1 MKPFYV
7 TTPIYY
13 VNDKPHIGHAYSTA
27 AADMLARYHRLRG
40 QPTRFLTGLDEH
52 GLKIE
57 RRAQELGQE
66 PQAFVDSMVPP
77 FEEAWQQLDI
87 THDDFIRTT
96 SARHKEAVQRL
107 WKMLE
112 AKGDIYLADYEDWYC
127 VGCESFKTEK
137 ELLPGN
143 LCPDHKK
150 PVEKIK
156 EQSYFFRLSAYAEPL
171 LRYFDAHPDF
181 VKPEGR
187 FNEVKSFVRAG
198 LRDLSVSRSSFSW
211 GIPVPEQP
219 EHVMYVWLDALTNYI
234 SALGGP
240 AEPGVAPLYDQF
252 WGEDANVIHIVGKDI
267 LRFHTIY
274 WPAFLMSAGIRLPSQ
289 VWAHGWLTVNGEK
302 MSKGLGNFLPPA
314 PLVEAF
320 GADVLRYYFL
330 REVSFGQDGDFN
342 HKNLIARY
350 NNELGNGL
358 GNLLNRILP
367 FLKKFDGKVPDV
379 GPLEGADAALASL
392 AEGLAAQV
400 RDNLDAVQLNRA
412 LDAIKELIDAANKY
426 VNDEE
431 PWNLSKSDETLGRLA
446 QVAYVTLECVRFL
459 SVMLAPVMP
468 NKANE
473 LRAQLG
479 LGALEPQVGVD
490 AWPSRFGELPAGTAV
505 VAGKPVFPKIDA
517 KQEEALLARLVP
529 VPEGVEG
536 DAEKSSGAD
545 KKSAKKA
552 PKGQA
557 DSGGAGAPSGADAA
571 EGGVT
576 DGPTTIEFDDFA
588 KVDLR
593 VGLVLT
599 AEKVPKKDRLLRLE
613 VDLGEPAPR
622 QIVAGIAEH
631 FTPEQMVGRR
641 VVVVANLAPR
651 KLAGLVSQGMVLATN
666 TPTGLQLLAASDDVP
681 PGTPAK

>member
-57 RRAQELGQE
+57 RRAKELGQD

-87 THDDFIRTT
+87 TNDDFIRTT
-96 SARHKEAVQRL
+96 SARHKEATQRF
-107 WKMLE
+107 WKLLE
-112 AKGDIYLADYEDWYC
+112 AKGDVYLDDYEDWYC

-137 ELLPGN
+137 ELLEGN
-143 LCPDHKK
+143 ICPDHKK
-150 PVEKIK
+150 PVEKIR
-156 EQSYFFRLSAYAEPL
+156 EQCYFFRLSAYTERL
-171 LRYFDAHPDF
+171 LKFYDANPDF

-187 FNEVKSFVRAG
+187 YNEVKSFVRAG
-198 LRDLSVSRSSFSW
+198 LKDLSISRSSFSW
-211 GIPVPEQP
+211 GIPVPGKP
-219 EHVMYVWLDALTNYI
+219 EHVMYVWLDALVNYI

-240 AEPGVAPLYDQF
+240 AEPGEAPLYDQF
-252 WGEDANVIHIVGKDI
+252 WGPDADVVHIVGKDI
-267 LRFHTIY
+267 LRFHTIF
-274 WPAFLMSAGIRLPSQ
+274 WPAFLMSTGLRVPSQ

-367 FLKKFDGKVPDV
+367 FLKKFDGKVPEV
-379 GPLEGADAALASL
+379 GALSGADAALAAQ
-392 AEGLAAQV
+392 AEALAAQV

-431 PWNLSKSDETLGRLA
+431 PWNLSKDEAKLGRLA
-446 QVAYVTLECVRFL
+446 EVSYVTLECVRFL

-479 LGALEPQVGVD
+479 LAPLAPAVGVD
-490 AWPSRFGELPAGTAV
+490 AWPARFGELPAGTAV

-517 KQEEALLARLVP
+517 KQEAALLERLVP
-529 VPEGVEG
+529 
-536 DAEKSSGAD
+536 
-545 KKSAKKA
+545 A
-552 PKGQA
+552 P
-557 DSGGAGAPSGADAA
+557 PADAA
-571 EGGVT
+571 
-576 DGPTTIEFDDFA
+576 PTTETKTKADKPKKKPTADASSTDARLAKPEGTEDGTIEYDDFA

-593 VGLVLT
+593 VGLVLS

-631 FTPEQMVGRR
+631 FTPEQMTGRR

-651 KLAGLVSQGMVLATN
+651 KLAGLVSQGMVLATD
-666 TPTGLQLLAASDDVP
+666 THDGLRLLAAADDVP